1 MLLPV
6 PCLSSRPSSSLPVLP
21 QEINTVWGQDDT
33 AMNGLLLLHSQAASG
48 EGEHC
53 LLVVL

>member
-21 QEINTVWGQDDT
+21 QEINTVWGQDAT